1 MAGGGA
7 KTKAYHRFQQRCD
20 YYETDLQL
28 CELLVRDF
36 VSIPDSTDIVAVA
49 LGSTRAQHPRLGQ
62 LNSLKTRQIRG
73 GHLRHTLS
81 ASFVKDIYEDFVEF
95 FGETMTRAAQKGVD
109 PGRFAGEVRL
119 DFQARDILAAGSWD
133 NLVALVSQRI
143 FRAVENE
150 RKTALLISKISIRLG
165 LTINP
170 ALIDAA
176 MPYLDARHMLVHQD
190 GRADEQY
197 RRKYPAIAAPRGK
210 IRLDNAFIAATRLTI
225 DSLARAID
233 AEIIAHGLVRPE
245 HMCP

>member
-1 MAGGGA
+1 MAGGA
-7 KTKAYHRFQQRCD
+7 PKTKAYHRFQQRCD

-36 VSIPDSTDIVAVA
+36 VSMANSTDIVAVA

-62 LNSLKTRQIRG
+62 LNSERTRQIRG
-73 GHLRHTLS
+73 GHLKRTLS
-81 ASFVKDIYEDFVEF
+81 ASFVKDIYEDFVDF

-109 PGRFAGEVRL
+109 PGRFAGEVKL

-133 NLVALVSQRI
+133 NLVGLVSQRI
-143 FRAVENE
+143 FRAIENE
-150 RKTALLISKISIRLG
+150 RKTALLISKVSNRLG
-165 LTINP
+165 LTIDTTV
-170 ALIDAA
+170 IDAA

-197 RRKYPAIAAPRGK
+197 RRKYPAIAAPQGK
-210 IRLDNAFIAATRLTI
+210 IRLDNVFIAAARSTI
-225 DSLARAID
+225 DALARAID
-233 AEIIAHGLVRPE
+233 AQIIAHDLVRPE